1 LWQDWLY
8 EDGEDASKAVY
19 IAKMDEIRAMAGPI
33 SQRYFDKIEQ
43 ERAAVQAKL
52 DAEAA
57 SKRTESESKKTAEKD
72 GSEPAKDEP
81 MADADAPQPET
92 EEK

>member
-1 LWQDWLY
+1 MY

-19 IAKMDEIRAMAGPI
+19 IAKMEEIRAMAGPI
-33 SQRYFDKIEQ
+33 SQRYFDKVEQ
-43 ERAAVQAKL
+43 ERAAKQAQF

-57 SKRTESESKKTAEKD
+57 AKRSNTDAKKAEEKTE
-72 GSEPAKDEP
+72 EPAKDET
-81 MADADAPQPET
+81 MTDAPQPET

>member
-1 LWQDWLY
+1 LY
-8 EDGEDASKAVY
+8 EDGEDATKAVY

-33 SQRYFDKIEQ
+33 AQRYFDKVETD
-43 ERAAVQAKL
+43 RAALQAKL

-57 SKRTESESKKTAEKD
+57 AKRAADEEAKK
-72 GSEPAKDEP
+72 SQEPAKDEV
-81 MADADAPQPET
+81 MTDADPQPET